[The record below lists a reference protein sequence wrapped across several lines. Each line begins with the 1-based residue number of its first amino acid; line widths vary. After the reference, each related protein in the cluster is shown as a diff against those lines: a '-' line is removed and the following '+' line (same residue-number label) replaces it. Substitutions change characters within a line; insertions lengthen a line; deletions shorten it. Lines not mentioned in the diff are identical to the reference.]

1 MNVYDFD
8 GTIYNGDSG
17 VDFVKFMFRKK
28 KMLVLKYLVFSLKYI
43 IRYKLKKI
51 PFKEMKQNLFAFVK
65 EVDDLKSFTEEFAEI
80 HKNNIKDYYLRL
92 RRDDDLVI
100 SASLDFYLIP
110 LCNKMNINNVLC
122 TKYDVENGMIIGE
135 NCKGDEKVRRFNEAY
150 GNNAVIENAYG
161 DSKNDV
167 PIIKRAL
174 EGYIIKGN
182 EIVPFTDDF
191 KF

>member
-28 KMLVLKYLVFSLKYI
+28 KMLVLKYLLMSLKYF
-43 IRYKLKKI
+43 IRYKTKKI
-51 PFKEMKQNLFAFVK
+51 SFKEMKQNLFAFVK
-65 EVDDLKSFTEEFAEI
+65 EIDDLKSFTEEFAEI
-80 HKNNIKDYYLRL
+80 HKNNIKNYYLSL
-92 RRDDDLVI
+92 RKDDDLII

-110 LCNKMNINNVLC
+110 LCNKMNINNIIC
-122 TKYDVENGMIIGE
+122 TKYDVKDGKIVGE
-135 NCKGDEKVRRFNEAY
+135 NCKGIGKVKRFDELY
-150 GNNAVIENAYG
+150 GKDAMIENAYG

-174 EGYIIKGN
+174 KGYIIKGN
-182 EIVPFTDDF
+182 EVIPYTNDF

>member
-51 PFKEMKQNLFAFVK
+51 SFKEMKQNLFAFVK
-65 EVDDLKSFTEEFAEI
+65 EVDNLKSFTEEFAEI
-80 HKNNIKDYYLRL
+80 HKNNIKDYYLSL
-92 RRDDDLVI
+92 RRDDDLII

-135 NCKGDEKVRRFNEAY
+135 NCKGDDFLNYFELGYGIDFVSEAVG
-150 GNNAVIENAYG
+150 GNLKAVLKKSNQPA
-161 DSKNDV
+161 D
-167 PIIKRAL
+167 
-174 EGYIIKGN
+174 
-182 EIVPFTDDF
+182 
-191 KF
+191 

>member
-17 VDFVKFMFRKK
+17 IDFVKFMLQKK
-28 KMLVLKYLVFSLKYI
+28 KILVLRYLFSSLKYI
-43 IRYKLKKI
+43 IRYKRKKI
-51 PFKEMKQNLFAFVK
+51 TFKDMKQNLFAFVR
-65 EVDDLKSFTEEFAEI
+65 EVDDLKKFTEEFAEV
-80 HKNNIKDYYLRL
+80 HKNNIKNYYLDL
-92 RRDDDLVI
+92 RKDDDLII

-110 LCNKMNINNVLC
+110 LCKKMHINNVVC
-122 TKYDVENGMIIGE
+122 TRYDIEKGKIIGE
-135 NCKGDEKVRRFNEAY
+135 NCKGTEKVKRFDETY
-150 GNNAVIENAYG
+150 GKDAIIEKAYG

-174 EGYIIKGN
+174 NGYIIKGN
-182 EIVPFTDDF
+182 NVIPYTDDF

>member
-28 KMLVLKYLVFSLKYI
+28 KMLVLKYLLMSLKYF
-43 IRYKLKKI
+43 IRYKTKKI
-51 PFKEMKQNLFAFVK
+51 SFKEMKQNLFAFVK
-65 EVDDLKSFTEEFAEI
+65 EIDDLKSFTEEFAEI
-80 HKNNIKDYYLRL
+80 HKNNIKNYYLSL
-92 RRDDDLVI
+92 RKDDDLII

-110 LCNKMNINNVLC
+110 LCNKMNINNIIC
-122 TKYDVENGMIIGE
+122 TKYDVKDGKIVGE
-135 NCKGDEKVRRFNEAY
+135 NCKGIEKVKRFDELY
-150 GNNAVIENAYG
+150 GKDAMIENAYG

-174 EGYIIKGN
+174 KGYIIKGKEVIPYTN
-182 EIVPFTDDF
+182 DF

>member
-28 KMLVLKYLVFSLKYI
+28 KMLVLKYLVFSLKYT

-51 PFKEMKQNLFAFVK
+51 SFKEMKQNLFAFVK
-65 EVDDLKSFTEEFAEI
+65 EVDNLKSFTEEFAEI
-80 HKNNIKDYYLRL
+80 HKNNIKDYYLSL
-92 RRDDDLVI
+92 RRDDDLII

-150 GNNAVIENAYG
+150 GSNAVIENAYG

>member
-28 KMLVLKYLVFSLKYI
+28 KMLVLKYLLMSLKYF
-43 IRYKLKKI
+43 IRYKTKKI
-51 PFKEMKQNLFAFVK
+51 SFKEMKQDLFAFVK
-65 EVDDLKSFTEEFAEI
+65 EIDDLKSFTEEFAEI
-80 HKNNIKDYYLRL
+80 HKNNIKNYYLSL
-92 RRDDDLVI
+92 RKDDDLII

-110 LCNKMNINNVLC
+110 LCNKMNINNIIC
-122 TKYDVENGMIIGE
+122 TKYDVKDGKIVGE
-135 NCKGDEKVRRFNEAY
+135 NCKGIEKVKRFDELY
-150 GNNAVIENAYG
+150 GKDAMIENAYG

-174 EGYIIKGN
+174 KGYIIKGN
-182 EIVPFTDDF
+182 EVIPYTNDF

>member
-8 GTIYNGDSG
+8 GTIYDGDSG

-28 KMLVLKYLVFSLKYI
+28 KLLVLKYLFISLKYI
-43 IRYKLKKI
+43 IKYKAKKI
-51 PFKEMKQNLFAFVK
+51 SFKEMKENLFAFVK

-80 HKNNIKDYYLRL
+80 HKNNIKNYYIDSRK
-92 RRDDDLVI
+92 DDDLII

-110 LCNKMNINNVLC
+110 LCNKMSINNVIC
-122 TKYDVENGMIIGE
+122 TKYDVKKGKIVGE
-135 NCKGDEKVRRFNEAY
+135 NCKGTEKVKRFDEKY
-150 GNNAVIENAYG
+150 GKNTVIENAYG

-174 EGYIIKGN
+174 NGYIIKGN
-182 EIVPFTDDF
+182 EVIFYTDDF

>member
-17 VDFVKFMFRKK
+17 VDFVKFMFFKRPF
-28 KMLVLKYLVFSLKYI
+28 LICKYLFMCIIPSISYCLNEITFQELKE
-43 IRYKLKKI
+43 KV
-51 PFKEMKQNLFAFVK
+51 FAFVK
-65 EVDDLKSFTEEFAEI
+65 EVDDLKVFTEEFAEI